1 MASSAFASSGPRL
14 FEKNAAPEAPDAG
27 SYDVSQHTMASQA
40 NRQKKAVGSFGTG
53 RDTSGWLS
61 GAAAQNSTPRN
72 SSPRG
77 RTTGIARSD
86 ETSKVYSS
94 FGGTPSKSRA
104 ASTMGGGARFAPT
117 KTATAAGPGD
127 YYTPPALGANKSS
140 NFNKSSNGT
149 MGTSKRFGPVKEAVQ
164 GDYSDARPGAFER
177 SKSTSGA
184 RANTGFGGTAARVT
198 GPQVIEKSSTNLS
211 YDGAYASTGAFAKA
225 TQAGTT
231 SAAFASKSVQ
241 RTTMAAKDGP
251 APGAYNAYGS
261 ATSTFSSKSFNKSMA
276 SGTGGFGT
284 SVRRTMDMG
293 KPPPED
299 VPGPGE
305 YAPDISDSTPR
316 AARPSAAFAST
327 TSKMAPLRTTS
338 GPSAD
343 ADYGDAR
350 SADGLAAR
358 ATKTFNKGPAS
369 VFMGNASR
377 FTPAPDPAPGPGE
390 YRSQDSSFSK
400 SKSGKQNAGFGGTA
414 ARVTMAE
421 EAERA
426 AEKKG
431 STNLSYDG
439 AYATTGAFAKAT
451 QAGTTS
457 AAFASKSEQRTTMAA
472 KDGPAPGAYNVHA
485 AAESGFS
492 SKSFNKSMA
501 SGTGGFG
508 TSAKRTMD
516 MGKPAAEDVP
526 GPGMYAPD
534 ISDGGGHA
542 TESRPSAAFASST
555 SKSVEVRN
563 ADAPSCFDY
572 ESHAHDGMAAV
583 ATKSFNRHVGTGSFG
598 SKAAR
603 PMHEKKE
610 VLPGA
615 GEYNAVHPSKATVEA
630 TVKAGKGKVSGA
642 FASTTLRDTTNWA
655 MSGSKF
661 LP

>member
-241 RTTMAAKDGP
+241 RTTM
-251 APGAYNAYGS
+251 S
-261 ATSTFSSKSFNKSMA
+261 
-276 SGTGGFGT
+276 
-284 SVRRTMDMG
+284 
-293 KPPPED
+293 
-299 VPGPGE
+299 
-305 YAPDISDSTPR
+305 
-316 AARPSAAFAST
+316 
-327 TSKMAPLRTTS
+327 
-338 GPSAD
+338 
-343 ADYGDAR
+343 
-350 SADGLAAR
+350 
-358 ATKTFNKGPAS
+358 
-369 VFMGNASR
+369 
-377 FTPAPDPAPGPGE
+377 
-390 YRSQDSSFSK
+390 
-400 SKSGKQNAGFGGTA
+400 
-414 ARVTMAE
+414 
-421 EAERA
+421 
-426 AEKKG
+426 
-431 STNLSYDG
+431 
-439 AYATTGAFAKAT
+439 
-451 QAGTTS
+451 
-457 AAFASKSEQRTTMAA
+457 A

-516 MGKPAAEDVP
+516 LGKPAAEDVP